1 MSGRW
6 QTIPDAPM
14 ALRSELVAW
23 MKGDGAIL
31 KGWCLRQGPTVVD
44 WVRVRGQMYEQ
55 VYTQE
60 KPARLWHEAALDLLC
75 WQRGGVS
82 PRKALQWLRD
92 FEATIQDGRRSDG

>member
-1 MSGRW
+1 MSTRW
-6 QTIPDAPM
+6 QTVPAEPV

-23 MKGDGAIL
+23 MRGDGAIL
-31 KGWCLRQGPTVVD
+31 KGWVLRQGPSIVD
-44 WVRVRGQMYEQ
+44 WVRVRGRMYEQ

-75 WQRGGVS
+75 WQRGGLS